1 MFLECFPSGSRHS
14 WEAPSQNLWI
24 IAEKQRLGLRK
35 TLSHHTNTHRLP
47 EIPQAVCFVLSLFPP
62 LKTRRVGLLI
72 MDRVLFW
79 CLNYLHP
86 IRDVVLCWN
95 VLRVYPE
102 THSRMKT
109 FAHKE
114 KCLYGVWVM
123 DLLWVCDKTSPCFMD
138 LNKPLTISIHFW
150 GVTQS
155 TPFPHGTSDN
165 VACWEEVL

>member
-1 MFLECFPSGSRHS
+1 MFPECSPSGSRHS

-35 TLSHHTNTHRLP
+35 TLSQRTDTHGLP
-47 EIPQAVCFVLSLFPP
+47 EIPQASMYVFVFSP
-62 LKTRRVGLLI
+62 LKTKKWREKKESGVAHYGQ
-72 MDRVLFW
+72 RVLFW
-79 CLNYLHP
+79 CLKYLHP
-86 IRDVVLCWN
+86 IRDGDICCN

-123 DLLWVCDKTSPCFMD
+123 DLLWVCDTSSPCFVD
-138 LNKPLTISIHFW
+138 LNKPLTISLKFW
-150 GVTQS
+150 DVTQS
-155 TPFPHGTSDN
+155 TRK
-165 VACWEEVL
+165 WYLK